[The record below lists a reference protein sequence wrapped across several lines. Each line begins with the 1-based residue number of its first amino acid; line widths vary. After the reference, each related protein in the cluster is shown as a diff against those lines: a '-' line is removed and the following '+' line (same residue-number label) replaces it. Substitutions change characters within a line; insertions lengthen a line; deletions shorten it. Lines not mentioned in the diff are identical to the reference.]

1 MVAWEALGTMSPL
14 GVLAHGSL
22 QAQELVLLRPKGV
35 FIPWQKPWDGKAR
48 VSKKGSGFELKKG
61 HKKGPLG
68 KGHTEHGWGTEM

>member
-1 MVAWEALGTMSPL
+1 MVPFRHRSWCFSGL
-14 GVLAHGSL
+14 
-22 QAQELVLLRPKGV
+22 KGV